1 MMKKAAVLFC
11 SIFVFSSIAAAA
23 GENIKGKA
31 QKEKNTPAVSVK
43 QETEEYHKKLEML
56 VKKYDASSE
65 NEKISVRNEMKS
77 LVSGYT
83 EKDIPRK
90 KEKLT
95 KDKERI
101 AKQEKEIADIEAD
114 KDGHINKEVD
124 FYLSAKGQKKLEKLN
139 EKK

>member
-1 MMKKAAVLFC
+1 MVKKAAVLFC
-11 SIFVFSSIAAAA
+11 SIFVFSSIAAA

-31 QKEKNTPAVSVK
+31 PKEKNTAAVSVK

-65 NEKISVRNEMKS
+65 NEKVSVRNEMKS
-77 LVSGYT
+77 LVSDYT

-90 KEKLT
+90 KEKLA

-101 AKQEKEIADIEAD
+101 AKQEKEIAVIEAD

-124 FYLSAKGQKKLEKLN
+124 FYLSGKGQKKLEKLN